1 MKSDDMKTLAALV
14 GIVAVPVIAIV
25 IMAMQPYFEA
35 RAFNK
40 FTEGPKATYWDAVW
54 TSLRVTAR

>member
-1 MKSDDMKTLAALV
+1 MKSDDMKMLAALV
-14 GIVAVPVIAIV
+14 GIVTVSVLAIV
-25 IMAMQPYFEA
+25 IMVMQPYWEA